1 MNGTRTRRRSVFG
14 GFTAVAGL
22 CALVASLAIMD
33 ERVRDE
39 ISRVVSGH
47 APSGEIV
54 TLGAQAQDMATVLIQ
69 AARDHTMAH
78 APLVIFAVAALVLV
92 LFMTRT

>member
-1 MNGTRTRRRSVFG
+1 MNGTGTRRRSVFG
-14 GFTAVAGL
+14 GFTALAGV

-33 ERVRDE
+33 VRVRDE

-47 APSGEIV
+47 APSGEII
-54 TLGAQAQDMATVLIQ
+54 TLGEQAQDMARVLTQ
-69 AARDHTMAH
+69 AVRDHTMEH